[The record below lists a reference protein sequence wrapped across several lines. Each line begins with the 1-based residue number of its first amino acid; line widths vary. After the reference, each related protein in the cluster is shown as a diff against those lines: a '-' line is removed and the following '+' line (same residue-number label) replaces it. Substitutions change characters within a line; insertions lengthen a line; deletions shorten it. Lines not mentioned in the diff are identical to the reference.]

1 MLLIT
6 TEFVCVLFGNRLQK
20 ERLVFIVDFVA
31 AVVVAVF
38 SCFLIWQVSFI
49 LRRQGGVSH

>member
-6 TEFVCVLFGNRLQK
+6 TEFVCVLFGNPLQK

-31 AVVVAVF
+31 AAAAVVVVF
-38 SCFLIWQVSFI
+38 LSPHLAS
-49 LRRQGGVSH
+49 